1 MEILCH
7 KEIGTKMVPD
17 QRQFPNALLCAG
29 ILRSWVLQCLSSRT
43 LALGRILFSLVFLC
57 SGTVLYHAVLD
68 LDELDSR
75 SQINLILTIPKNS
88 KFSIQ

>member
-29 ILRSWVLQCLSSRT
+29 ILRSW
-43 LALGRILFSLVFLC
+43 VFLC